1 MYSDPTANR
10 AIGSVGRE
18 WRRMAESAYLYR
30 TGRLLPAD
38 RAAFD
43 RQFTGI
49 YARLLT
55 DSLELLEQQL
65 PRELKRKLGLL

>member
-1 MYSDPTANR
+1 MP
-10 AIGSVGRE
+10 
-18 WRRMAESAYLYR
+18 
-30 TGRLLPAD
+30 D
-38 RAAFD
+38 RATFD